1 MKRINWFL
9 MIVVSMAFILRVV
22 WVDSYTTGFTPDEA
36 SLGYSAYSILKTG
49 RDEWGES
56 WWKLFFTNMRS
67 FGDYK
72 LPLYSFLSIPSVALL
87 GLNEFS
93 TRLPNVILG
102 TLSVLGIYYMAKKL
116 FPDRKLIPIISA
128 FVLAL
133 SPWHIQL
140 SRGAFEANLI
150 VFFLPWIIYFFWEGK
165 YLWSAVFAAIV
176 MYSYHTARYFMPFLG
191 ILLVLFKSVKLDK
204 KLLTAGILFLVL
216 SVPTLVSVL
225 GVGKTRM
232 SDLSIFSP
240 TDNWAGVS
248 DRRFEARLLE
258 LPDSVARIFSNKLTQ
273 TISNVSRGYLSYLSF
288 DYLFING
295 AGEATYGMMPGR
307 GVMYM
312 FELIFIIFYLIIL
325 IKSKSKAMIFIG
337 LLLLIAPIPAILAKS
352 MGNAANRVAPM
363 IPALVLMVAVGMD
376 YLLESFKKYYQHILL
391 VICTVYVVGLAFF
404 AEDYFYHAPKLNAP
418 AMSFGWKE
426 LMPRL
431 AGLSRDYDEVYISRS
446 LSEPQIFLAFYGQID
461 PKYYQN
467 QARAWKDFDQKGFK
481 FLDQYDGYRLG
492 KYRIGNLDFGLARGQ
507 NTLLVGR
514 PGDIPESMKY
524 HFQIFYPNG
533 QVAVQVSEFKK

>member
-9 MIVVSMAFILRVV
+9 VIVISMAFILRVV
-22 WVDSYTTGFTPDEA
+22 WVDSYPAGFTPDEA

-49 RDEWGES
+49 RDEWGEP

-87 GLNEFS
+87 SLNEFS

-116 FPDRKLIPIISA
+116 FPDRNRIAYISA
-128 FVLAL
+128 FVLAV

-165 YLWSAVFAAIV
+165 YWWSAIFAAIS

-191 ILLVLFKSVKLDK
+191 ILLLVFKSVKLDK
-204 KLLTAGILFLVL
+204 KLLIALIVFLVL
-216 SVPTLVSVL
+216 SIPTIISVF

-312 FELIFIIFYLIIL
+312 FELVFVIAYVITL
-325 IKSKSKAMIFIG
+325 IKSKSKSMIFLG

-363 IPALVLMVAVGMD
+363 LPALVLIVAVGMD
-376 YLLESFKKYYQHILL
+376 SFLEHYKKYFRHLVL
-391 VICTVYVVGLAFF
+391 VICVTYFIGAAFF

-446 LSEPQIFLAFYGQID
+446 LSEPQIFLAFYGKMD
-461 PKYYQN
+461 PAYYQK
-467 QARAWKDFDQKGFK
+467 QAIAWKDFDQKGFK

-524 HFQIFYPNG
+524 HFQIFYPDG
-533 QVAVQVSEFKK
+533 KIAIQVSEFKK

>member
-1 MKRINWFL
+1 MKKSNWL
-9 MIVVSMAFILRVV
+9 LLIAVLLAFVLRVV
-22 WVDSYTTGFTPDEA
+22 WLDRYPAGFTPDEA
-36 SLGYSAYSILKTG
+36 NLGYNAYSILKTG
-49 RDEWGES
+49 RDEWGEP

-72 LPLYSFLSIPSVALL
+72 LPLYSFLTIPSTAIF

-93 TRLPNVILG
+93 TRLPNVIFG
-102 TLSVLGIYYMAKKL
+102 TLAVLGIYFLAKKL

-165 YLWSAVFAAIV
+165 YLWSGILAAVS

-191 ILLVLFKSVKLDK
+191 VLLVLFKSVKSDK
-204 KLLTAGILFLVL
+204 KLLTAGIVFLVL
-216 SVPTLVSVL
+216 SIPTLVSVF
-225 GVGKTRM
+225 GVGKTRI

-258 LPDSVARIFSNKLTQ
+258 LPDSVARIFSNKVTQ
-273 TISNVSRGYLSYLSF
+273 TISNVSRGYLSYLSI

-312 FELIFIIFYLIIL
+312 FELTFIISYLTIL
-325 IKSKSKAMIFIG
+325 IKTKSKSLVFVG

-363 IPALVLMVAVGMD
+363 LPALVLMVAIGID
-376 YLLESFKKYYQHILL
+376 SLLENYKKYFQHLL
-391 VICTVYVVGLAFF
+391 LLICVVYFVGVAFL

-431 AGLSRDYDEVYISRS
+431 SGLSRDYDEVYISRS
-446 LSEPQIFLAFYGQID
+446 LSEPQIFLAFYSRMD
-461 PKYYQN
+461 PAYYQK
-467 QARAWKDFDQKGFK
+467 QAIAWKDFDQKGFK
-481 FLDQYDGYRLG
+481 FLDQYDGYKLG

>member
-1 MKRINWFL
+1 MKKINWLLVIAVFL
-9 MIVVSMAFILRVV
+9 AFILRVV
-22 WVDSYTTGFTPDEA
+22 WLDRYPTGFTPDEA
-36 SLGYSAYSILKTG
+36 NFGYNAYSILKTG
-49 RDEWGES
+49 RDEWGEP

-72 LPLYSFLSIPSVALL
+72 LPLYSFVAIPAVGIL

-93 TRLPNVILG
+93 TRLPNVIFGALA
-102 TLSVLGIYYMAKKL
+102 VVGIYFLAQKL
-116 FPDRKLIPIISA
+116 FPERKLVSLISA
-128 FVLAL
+128 FALAV

-165 YLWSAVFAAIV
+165 YLWSAVFAAV
-176 MYSYHTARYFMPFLG
+176 SMYSYHTARYFMPFLG
-191 ILLVLFKSVKLDK
+191 VLLLLFKSVKFDK
-204 KLLTAGILFLVL
+204 KLLIAGVVFLVL
-216 SVPTLVSVL
+216 SIPALVSVF
-225 GVGKTRM
+225 GVGKTRI

-248 DRRFEARLLE
+248 NRRFEARLLE
-258 LPDSVARIFSNKLTQ
+258 LPDPIARIFSNKVTQ
-273 TISNVSRGYLSYLSF
+273 TFANITRGYLSYLSF

-312 FELIFIIFYLIIL
+312 FELVFVVGYIIVLIQS
-325 IKSKSKAMIFIG
+325 KSKSMIFVG

-352 MGNAANRVAPM
+352 MGSAANRVAPM
-363 IPALVLMVAVGMD
+363 LPALVLMVAVGID
-376 YLLESFKKYYQHILL
+376 QLWRYKNIICVVYL
-391 VICTVYVVGLAFF
+391 VGLAFL

-418 AMSFGWKE
+418 AMSFGWRE

-431 AGLSRDYDEVYISRS
+431 SGLASDYDEVYISRS
-446 LSEPQIFLAFYGQID
+446 LSEPQVFLAFYSQMD
-461 PKYYQN
+461 PVYYQN
-467 QARAWKDFDQKGFK
+467 QAKAWKDFDKKGFR

-492 KYRIGNLDFGLARGQ
+492 KYRIGNLDFNLARGQ
-507 NTLLVGR
+507 KTLLVGR
-514 PGDIPESMKY
+514 PSDIPESMKY
-524 HFQIFYPNG
+524 HFQIFYPDDK
-533 QVAVQVSEFKK
+533 VAIQVSEFKK

>member
-1 MKRINWFL
+1 MKKSNWL
-9 MIVVSMAFILRVV
+9 LLIAVLLAFVLRVV
-22 WVDSYTTGFTPDEA
+22 WLDRYPAGFTPDEA
-36 SLGYSAYSILKTG
+36 NLGYNAYSILKTG
-49 RDEWGES
+49 RDEWGEP

-72 LPLYSFLSIPSVALL
+72 LPLYSFLTISSTAIF

-93 TRLPNVILG
+93 TRLPNVIFG
-102 TLSVLGIYYMAKKL
+102 TLAVLGIYFLAKKL

-165 YLWSAVFAAIV
+165 YLWSGILAAVS

-191 ILLVLFKSVKLDK
+191 VLLVLFKSVKLDK
-204 KLLTAGILFLVL
+204 KLLTAGIVFLVL
-216 SVPTLVSVL
+216 SIPTLVSVF
-225 GVGKTRM
+225 GVGKTRI

-258 LPDSVARIFSNKLTQ
+258 LPDSVARIFSNKVTQ
-273 TISNVSRGYLSYLSF
+273 TISNVSRGYLSYLSI

-312 FELIFIIFYLIIL
+312 FELTFIISYLTIL
-325 IKSKSKAMIFIG
+325 IKTKSKSLVFVG
-337 LLLLIAPIPAILAKS
+337 LLLLIAPVPAILAKS

-363 IPALVLMVAVGMD
+363 LPALVLMVAIGID
-376 YLLESFKKYYQHILL
+376 SLLENYNKYFQHLL
-391 VICTVYVVGLAFF
+391 LLICVVYFVGVAFL

-418 AMSFGWKE
+418 AMSFGWNE

-431 AGLSRDYDEVYISRS
+431 SGLSRDYDEVYISRS
-446 LSEPQIFLAFYGQID
+446 LSEPQIFLAFYSRMD
-461 PKYYQN
+461 PAYYQK
-467 QARAWKDFDQKGFK
+467 QAIAWKDFDQKGFK
-481 FLDQYDGYRLG
+481 FLDQYDGYKLG